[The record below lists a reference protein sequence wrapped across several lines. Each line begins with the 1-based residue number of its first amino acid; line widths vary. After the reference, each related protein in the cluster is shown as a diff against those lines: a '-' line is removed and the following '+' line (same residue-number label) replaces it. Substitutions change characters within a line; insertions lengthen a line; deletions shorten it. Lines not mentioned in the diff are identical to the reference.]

1 MSDPVTSCLSSISP
15 SLATLEGLKV
25 LLGWDPVA
33 NRDIGWLTLTALSEI
48 SDNNLTA
55 MTDTGLVFRRW
66 NSEMGPYLGRGRLE
80 KLEKK
85 VQAVLDIT
93 PNRNSWQIF
102 LGWDS
107 SKNMDV
113 GWFTCPVSQ
122 STPQFSAIQLRRWNL
137 TLPLEPAP
145 MSAPTSLGVSPPS
158 SFSRRHHS
166 VDSKMPFFP
175 AIQPIQ
181 QNFSRLEGTN
191 FNVGSGGWSAESK
204 SVNLPQLVANQ
215 QKEGVIKEGII
226 KESASGQIR
235 VECHLCGK
243 FFSQKGLGIHIFRA
257 HSKPKKGLEIHRYRR
272 AHSNP
277 NNLSTASENSVNSPP
292 KLSPAASEVNNNQIS
307 DVQQSVPDLSD
318 SKSTPNLG
326 KREVISK
333 SDSKRIGKSDLKGV
347 AEERLGKEKCS
358 IIFEF
363 ETRKLKLTTLVN
375 KNIRKAM
382 MEFAKHRALTI
393 NQLEFQLKTS
403 GERLDPNKIA
413 GDYNGQ
419 IVLASRI

>member
-1 MSDPVTSCLSSISP
+1 M
-15 SLATLEGLKV
+15 
-25 LLGWDPVA
+25 
-33 NRDIGWLTLTALSEI
+33 
-48 SDNNLTA
+48 
-55 MTDTGLVFRRW
+55 
-66 NSEMGPYLGRGRLE
+66 
-80 KLEKK
+80 
-85 VQAVLDIT
+85 
-93 PNRNSWQIF
+93 
-102 LGWDS
+102 
-107 SKNMDV
+107 
-113 GWFTCPVSQ
+113 
-122 STPQFSAIQLRRWNL
+122 
-137 TLPLEPAP
+137 PLEPAP
-145 MSAPTSLGVSPPS
+145 MSAPTSMGVSPPS

-181 QNFSRLEGTN
+181 QNFNQLEGTN
-191 FNVGSGGWSAESK
+191 FNVGSGGWSAETK
-204 SVNLPQLVANQ
+204 SVNLSQLVANQ

-226 KESASGQIR
+226 KESASGQVR

-257 HSKPKKGLEIHRYRR
+257 HSQPKKGLEIHRYRR

-326 KREVISK
+326 KREVIGK

-363 ETRKLKLTTLVN
+363 ETRKLKLTTLV
-375 KNIRKAM
+375 
-382 MEFAKHRALTI
+382 
-393 NQLEFQLKTS
+393 
-403 GERLDPNKIA
+403 
-413 GDYNGQ
+413 
-419 IVLASRI
+419 

>member
-1 MSDPVTSCLSSISP
+1 
-15 SLATLEGLKV
+15 
-25 LLGWDPVA
+25 
-33 NRDIGWLTLTALSEI
+33 
-48 SDNNLTA
+48 
-55 MTDTGLVFRRW
+55 
-66 NSEMGPYLGRGRLE
+66 
-80 KLEKK
+80 
-85 VQAVLDIT
+85 
-93 PNRNSWQIF
+93 
-102 LGWDS
+102 
-107 SKNMDV
+107 MDV

-122 STPQFSAIQLRRWNL
+122 STPQFSAIQVKNQTENMYPLELSINRFDYSWLQLRRWNL

-145 MSAPTSLGVSPPS
+145 MSAPTSMGVSPPS

-257 HSKPKKGLEIHRYRR
+257 HSKPKKGLEIRRYR
-272 AHSNP
+272 AHSKP
-277 NNLSTASENSVNSPP
+277 NNLSSASENSVNSPP
-292 KLSPAASEVNNNQIS
+292 KLSPAASEVNNNQTL

-318 SKSTPNLG
+318 SKSTLNLS

-333 SDSKRIGKSDLKGV
+333 SDSRRIGKSDLKGV
-347 AEERLGKEKCS
+347 FEERLGNQKCS

-363 ETRKLKLTTLVN
+363 ETRKLKLTTLV
-375 KNIRKAM
+375 
-382 MEFAKHRALTI
+382 
-393 NQLEFQLKTS
+393 
-403 GERLDPNKIA
+403 
-413 GDYNGQ
+413 
-419 IVLASRI
+419 